1 MVLPLIPLL
10 GVLGP
15 PLLSLVPDLA
25 KWLAGDKAGD
35 VAAQAVAVA
44 QAVTGTT
51 DPVAAAGAIAGMT
64 PEQRMELQI
73 RLAEIVA
80 KKEKDQ
86 RDAELA
92 AMRTELEGTM
102 DARKTMVD
110 LAKNNSSL
118 AWMPAYKTFTVDAIF
133 LLVVVGFFVMFFIG
147 LPDLPSGVR
156 EIFSLLVG
164 VLVGEWRG
172 SNQFWIGGSRA
183 GAQAANAAVAQAV
196 EAIPARARTT
206 TVTAPTAATTTTTT
220 TTPPRGPSLF
230 NP

>member
-1 MVLPLIPLL
+1 MVLPLVPLL

-25 KWLAGDKAGD
+25 KWLAGDRAGD
-35 VAAQAVAVA
+35 VAAQVVQVA

-64 PEQRMELQI
+64 PTERMELQLK
-73 RLAEIVA
+73 LAEVA
-80 KKEKDQ
+80 RQAEKDE
-86 RDAELA
+86 REAELA
-92 AMRTELEGTM
+92 RLRAELENTM
-102 DARKTMVD
+102 DARRTMTE
-110 LAKNNSSL
+110 LAKSNSQL
-118 AWMPAYKTFTVDAIF
+118 AWMPAYKTVVVDGLFF
-133 LLVVVGFFVMFFIG
+133 LCIVGFFAMLFLG

-183 GAQAANAAVAQAV
+183 GAQAATAAVAQV
-196 EAIPARARTT
+196 RESHSPRPAPAQASTT
-206 TVTAPTAATTTTTT
+206 ES
-220 TTPPRGPSLF
+220 PRPSLF
-230 NP
+230 TS